1 MAESPPPE
9 PPGGKAIGG
18 FAVGAHMP
26 GATPID
32 PDEATDLIPP
42 TVHTWTELNAFEQVN
57 ITAAV
62 EWLLRGTRR
71 ASPATVLS
79 ERYLLDL
86 HHRMFDQTWRWAGE
100 LRRTDK
106 TIGVHWPQIRMAL
119 RDRLEDTRHWIGA
132 KSYPPEEI
140 AVRFHHA
147 IVVIHPF
154 PNGNGRWSRLAADAL
169 LHAQRRPLLTWGQSS
184 LTAVGTARTA
194 YLAALRAADQ
204 GDFAP
209 LMAFARS

>member
-1 MAESPPPE
+1 MAESQHPAE
-9 PPGGKAIGG
+9 PVGNAVGS
-18 FAVGAHMP
+18 FAVGAHAP

-32 PDEATDLIPP
+32 PDEAADLIPP
-42 TVHTWTELNAFEQVN
+42 TVRTLAELNAFEQVN

-62 EWLLRGTRR
+62 EWLLRGARR
-71 ASPATVLS
+71 ASVATVLS
-79 ERYLLDL
+79 ERYLLNL

-106 TIGVHWPQIRMAL
+106 NIGVHWPQIRIAL
-119 RDRLEDTRHWIGA
+119 RERLDDTRHWISA
-132 KSYPPEEI
+132 KAHAPDEI

-169 LHAQRRPLLTWGQSS
+169 LHALRKPLLTWGQSS
-184 LTAVGTARTA
+184 LTAAGSARTA

-204 GDFAP
+204 GDFTP